1 MYYFLVY
8 SIINNRKEDV
18 IIKNLLI
25 LSPLILLLIFSLV
38 LNKRKYNLNDYLK
51 IIICGFLS
59 LLITIIFGNIINST
73 IENFAYSLPLS
84 ESIQKFISFLFL
96 AGLLEETSKW
106 LCIKFTKPNDEYSI
120 YINSILI
127 SIIFTVFENFFYIN
141 KYNTIEMLIG
151 RSTMIGHLVFQ
162 IIMSLLLIKALKCKK
177 NDKKGLNIIFQFL
190 SIIIP
195 AFVHALY
202 NTIADNINIY
212 EISLIVFIII
222 GIIIYTSIIIIGI
235 IINKKD
241 SIKYE
246 KRKLKKVRAIIEI
259 IFILLLSIF
268 FIKSSDNTV
277 EFNHFQKIE
286 SSGIE
291 MRIIAVEEIEVNDD
305 IIESYNGKY
314 LKISIEIKN
323 ETNNDFEIVSWDF
336 SLENINQNIPVIPY
350 SILNDVWITEE
361 ISKMSTATKNIYFK
375 TNYQN
380 DFILKYSVGLIDP
393 DVYKFSLKK

>member
-1 MYYFLVY
+1 MVY

>member
-18 IIKNLLI
+18 IIKNLII
-25 LSPLILLLIFSLV
+25 LSPLILLLIFSLI
-38 LNKRKYNLNDYLK
+38 LNKKKYNLNDYLK

-59 LLITIIFGNIINST
+59 LLFTLVVGNIINST
-73 IENFAYSLPLS
+73 IENFAYSLPFS

-190 SIIIP
+190 
-195 AFVHALY
+195 
-202 NTIADNINIY
+202 N
-212 EISLIVFIII
+212 
-222 GIIIYTSIIIIGI
+222 
-235 IINKKD
+235 
-241 SIKYE
+241 
-246 KRKLKKVRAIIEI
+246 
-259 IFILLLSIF
+259 
-268 FIKSSDNTV
+268 
-277 EFNHFQKIE
+277 
-286 SSGIE
+286 
-291 MRIIAVEEIEVNDD
+291 
-305 IIESYNGKY
+305 
-314 LKISIEIKN
+314 
-323 ETNNDFEIVSWDF
+323 
-336 SLENINQNIPVIPY
+336 
-350 SILNDVWITEE
+350 
-361 ISKMSTATKNIYFK
+361 
-375 TNYQN
+375 
-380 DFILKYSVGLIDP
+380 
-393 DVYKFSLKK
+393 